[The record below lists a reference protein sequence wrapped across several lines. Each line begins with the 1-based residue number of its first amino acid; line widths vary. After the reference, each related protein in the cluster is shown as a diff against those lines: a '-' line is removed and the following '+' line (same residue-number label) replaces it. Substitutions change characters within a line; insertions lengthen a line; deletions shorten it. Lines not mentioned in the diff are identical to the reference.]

1 MKIFTDIF
9 VKIIKLYQILISPYF
24 RSSCRYEPTCSNYFI
39 QSLNECG
46 LIIGTFKG
54 LKRLLSCHPIVFLG
68 GGSGFDPVKKR
79 KN

>member
-24 RSSCRYEPTCSNYFI
+24 GVSCRYEPTCSNYFI
-39 QSLNECG
+39 QSLNEFG
-46 LIIGTFKG
+46 LITGAFKG

>member
-1 MKIFTDIF
+1 MNIFTTILI
-9 VKIIKLYQILISPYF
+9 KTIKLYQILISPYF
-24 RSSCRYEPTCSNYFI
+24 GSSCRYDPTCSNYFI
-39 QSLNECG
+39 QSLSEFG
-46 LIIGTFKG
+46 LIVGTFKG

>member
-1 MKIFTDIF
+1 MKIFTNILI
-9 VKIIKLYQILISPYF
+9 KIIKLYQILISPYF
-24 RSSCRYEPTCSNYFI
+24 GSSCRYNPTCSNYFI
-39 QSLNECG
+39 QSLNEFG

-68 GGSGFDPVKKR
+68 GGCGFDPVKKR